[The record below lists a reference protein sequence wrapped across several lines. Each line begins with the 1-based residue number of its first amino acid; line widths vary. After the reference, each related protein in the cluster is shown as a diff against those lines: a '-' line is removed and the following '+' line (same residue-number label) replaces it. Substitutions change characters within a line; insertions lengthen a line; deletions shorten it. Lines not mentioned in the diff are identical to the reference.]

1 MDSVTC
7 NPKNGQLYL
16 PIVIHDGDHSYNANY
31 GKIIADNKDPKVD
44 IIQPSSGLYLNNVK
58 FFSVGNFPYAI
69 TVGPVRVSANIYDET
84 GIESIDWYVN
94 QHHIDFNGEN
104 RFGLWLDKNISGLKT
119 GLNRVKVIVQDNAGN
134 VNHDII
140 RINRIGR

>member
-58 FFSVGNFPYAI
+58 FFFLLEIFLMRLLSDLFVF
-69 TVGPVRVSANIYDET
+69 
-84 GIESIDWYVN
+84 
-94 QHHIDFNGEN
+94 
-104 RFGLWLDKNISGLKT
+104 LLISMMKLE
-119 GLNRVKVIVQDNAGN
+119 
-134 VNHDII
+134 
-140 RINRIGR
+140 